1 MNEDKEFLLPVVVAT
16 LIVIMFCLVML
27 TKGINSENYKISVI
41 VSNSSEG
48 RWVPFKAGLEQ
59 AAKDNGIELDYVY
72 TDYIDNIQE
81 EASMIN
87 SRISQGADGVIV
99 EFCLSEGIREMV
111 SSISARVPVEF
122 VVTTVDAD
130 VDVRGN
136 HATVAP
142 DNYAVGRAIGNELAI
157 DLKGRTEEESIKIGI
172 VSGNQKQ
179 SGMQQRLR
187 GFMDATEN
195 LDPEIV
201 WNVSESRYTSEDLE
215 KADTK
220 NPAEIIVCLDNN
232 SMEKAVDYCTKG
244 DSENRKLYG
253 SGCSEKLVYYIDS
266 GLIDSMILTNDFSMG
281 YQSLSDLALKLQ
293 NRTSVLE
300 DREISFGVVNK
311 DNLFGEDNQQ
321 ILFPIVR

>member
-1 MNEDKEFLLPVVVAT
+1 MNEDKEFLRPIVVAT

-27 TKGINSENYKISVI
+27 TKGINPENYKISVI

-81 EASMIN
+81 EVSLIN
-87 SRISQGADGVIV
+87 SRISQGADGVIA
-99 EFCLSEGIREMV
+99 EFCLSEGIHEIV

-122 VVTTVDAD
+122 VVTTVEADA
-130 VDVRGN
+130 DVRGN

-142 DNYAVGRAIGNELAI
+142 DNYAVGRAIGNELVI
-157 DLKGRTEEESIKIGI
+157 DLKNRSEEESIKVGM

-179 SGMQQRLR
+179 FGMQQRLK

-195 LDPEIV
+195 LNLEIV
-201 WNVSESRYTSEDLE
+201 WNVSESRYTDEDIE
-215 KADTK
+215 KSDAK
-220 NPAEIIVCLDNN
+220 NPAEVIVCLDND
-232 SMEKAVDYCTKG
+232 SMEKAVDYCSKANT
-244 DSENRKLYG
+244 ENKSIYG

-266 GLIDSMILTNDFSMG
+266 GMIDSMILTNDFSMG

-300 DREISFGVVNK
+300 DREISFSVVNK

>member
-1 MNEDKEFLLPVVVAT
+1 MNEDKEFLLPIVIAT

-27 TKGINSENYKISVI
+27 TRGINSENYRISVI

-59 AAKDNGIELDYVY
+59 AARDNDIELDYVY

-81 EASMIN
+81 EASLIN
-87 SRISQGADGVIV
+87 SRISQGADGVIA
-99 EFCLSEGIREMV
+99 EFCLSDGIHEIV

-122 VVTTVDAD
+122 VVTTVDSD

-157 DLKGRTEEESIKIGI
+157 DLKNKSEESIKIGI

-187 GFMDATEN
+187 GFMDATEK
-195 LDPEIV
+195 LDIEIV
-201 WNVSESRYTSEDLE
+201 WNVSESRYTSEDME

-220 NPAEIIVCLDNN
+220 NPAEVIVCLDNN
-232 SMEKAVDYCTKG
+232 SMEKAVDYCTKA
-244 DSENRKLYG
+244 DSENRRLYG

-266 GLIDSMILTNDFSMG
+266 GLIDAMILTNDFSMG

-311 DNLFGEDNQQ
+311 ENLFGEDNQQ